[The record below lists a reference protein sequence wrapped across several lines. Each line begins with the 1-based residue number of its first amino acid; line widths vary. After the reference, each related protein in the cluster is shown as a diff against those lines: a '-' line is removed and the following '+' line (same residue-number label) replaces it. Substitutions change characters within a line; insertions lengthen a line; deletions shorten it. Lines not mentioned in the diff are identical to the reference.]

1 MYKTYYG
8 FKEKPFNMTPD
19 PDYLFMSR
27 GHSDTYTHL
36 EYAIVENK
44 GFVVITG
51 EIGSGK
57 TTLINFLLRRI
68 KTNVKVGVL
77 NQTMAQPKQFMKMIC
92 QEFGLE
98 TSGLDKA
105 EMLNRIKD
113 FLVKQFNA
121 KSRVALIVDEAQNLP
136 DKTIEEI
143 RMLSNL
149 ESEKHHLIQI
159 ILVGQSELKDKL
171 QQKKLEQF
179 VQRVTVY
186 CHLNGLDK
194 DEVDQYI
201 RHRLHVGG
209 TKNLNIFDRNATEAI
224 HRYSKGIP
232 RLINIICDAAL
243 VYGYADELEII
254 GENVIEEVVKDRD
267 TGGVRTKDISNRYP
281 RSTPAIGGGIT
292 GEATKKFRDIEKRID
307 VLEKTLYRINK
318 ELDTLTSSKGK
329 RDELA
334 LELTKMLQQSIK
346 NRSDLLLTILK
357 SEQKSKLDEK
367 EVAQN
372 IKYLFKDA

>member
-1 MYKTYYG
+1 MYKSYYG

-68 KTNVKVGVL
+68 KTNVRVGVL

-92 QEFGLE
+92 QEFGLDAD
-98 TSGLDKA
+98 GIDKA
-105 EMLNRIKD
+105 EMLNRIKG
-113 FLVKQFNA
+113 FLVQQFNS

-149 ESEKHHLIQI
+149 ESEKYHLIQI

-171 QQKKLEQF
+171 QQRKLEQF
-179 VQRVTVY
+179 VQRITVY

-194 DEVDQYI
+194 DEVDTYI
-201 RHRLHVGG
+201 RHRLSVGG
-209 TKNLNIFDRNATEAI
+209 TNNLDIFDQRATESI
-224 HRYSKGIP
+224 HKYSKGIP

-243 VYGYADELEII
+243 VYGYADELKVI
-254 GENVIEEVVKDRD
+254 GEDVIGEVVKDRD
-267 TGGVRTKDISNRYP
+267 TGGVRTKSISP
-281 RSTPAIGGGIT
+281 RHTLPASGTGRGTT
-292 GEATKKFRDIEKRID
+292 GEANKKIRDIEKRINA
-307 VLEKTLYRINK
+307 LENTLYSIHK
-318 ELDTLTSSKGK
+318 ELNTLSSARGK
-329 RDELA
+329 RDELV
-334 LELTKMLQQSIK
+334 LELAKMLKQSMQ
-346 NRSDLLLTILK
+346 NRSDLLLEILQSGHK
-357 SEQKSKLDEK
+357 GKRDEK
-367 EVAQN
+367 EATYN
-372 IKYLFKDA
+372 LEYLLKDA